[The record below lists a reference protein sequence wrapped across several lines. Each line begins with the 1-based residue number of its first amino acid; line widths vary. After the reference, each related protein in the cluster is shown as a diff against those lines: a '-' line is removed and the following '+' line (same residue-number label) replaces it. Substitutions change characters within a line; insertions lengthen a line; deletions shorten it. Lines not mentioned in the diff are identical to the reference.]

1 MFRGSDFT
9 GRVSW
14 QVSFENQKYWLLF
27 QPLADIWRSFWAK
40 GQYKSSLLLLQHIN
54 VKDLA
59 AKVTVE
65 LVWVAVP
72 SYVDMW
78 LCDGTSWVID
88 TRLSVLKQFMEH
100 REIMEHASCTVH
112 FLPRVPLKGCFF
124 YRAVKIVQQQRA
136 SQDKGRSHKATNSP
150 INNVGLLQRSLEH
163 T

>member
-1 MFRGSDFT
+1 MKVILSKGAVQIFFIATSTYQREGSC
-9 GRVSW
+9 S
-14 QVSFENQKYWLLF
+14 
-27 QPLADIWRSFWAK
+27 K
-40 GQYKSSLLLLQHIN
+40 GDSG
-54 VKDLA
+54 VK
-59 AKVTVE
+59 
-65 LVWVAVP
+65 VWVAVP